1 MKNSASRWICCLTT
15 VLIVTGFLAPDAL
28 AEASKE
34 ARELRHMQVQLS
46 AAQREKAAL
55 EAQVDD
61 LKKQISDL
69 GSKSAALEK
78 KSGGQHKQYAELTE
92 KYQELDK
99 NLQQMTQQYADAS
112 KDLQQ
117 LREEKEQE
125 QKRLSGDV
133 QVCEKKNA
141 ELYRIS
147 IEMMDKYRDKGVFS
161 ALMQDEPF
169 TQIEKVKMENLLQEY
184 HDKAEAAKVA
194 SSKVPAASPVNKVPT
209 GAGNASANAQA
220 ESKSSA
226 GAAATDASADASGSS
241 SGTTQG
247 STAQDALRQ

>member
-1 MKNSASRWICCLTT
+1 MKKSISRWGCYLTMAMI
-15 VLIVTGFLAPDAL
+15 LTGFMAPEAL

-46 AAQREKAAL
+46 AAQREKATL

-61 LKKQISDL
+61 LKKQIAEL

-99 NLQQMTQQYADAS
+99 NLQQMTQQYSDAS
-112 KDLQQ
+112 KNLQQ

-125 QKRLSGDV
+125 QKRLSGDI

-147 IEMMDKYRDKGVFS
+147 TEMMDKYRDKGVFS
-161 ALMQDEPF
+161 ALMQEEPF

-184 HDKAEAAKVA
+184 RDKADAAKIA
-194 SSKVPAASPVNKVPT
+194 STKVPVASPVNELPPVT
-209 GAGNASANAQA
+209 DNASANVSTD
-220 ESKSSA
+220 SKPSA
-226 GAAATDASADASGSS
+226 SAVSTDANVSAPGSS
-241 SGTTQG
+241 SGTTPG
-247 STAQDALRQ
+247 NTAQDAPRP

>member
-1 MKNSASRWICCLTT
+1 MKISISHWICCVTT
-15 VLIVTGFLAPDAL
+15 ALIMTGFMAPEAL

-34 ARELRHMQVQLS
+34 ARELRHMQVLLS
-46 AAQREKAAL
+46 AAQREKATL

-61 LKKQISDL
+61 LKKQISEL
-69 GSKSAALEK
+69 GSKSSALEK
-78 KSGGQHKQYAELTE
+78 KSGGQHKQYTELTE

-99 NLQQMTQQYADAS
+99 NLQQMTQQYSDAG

-125 QKRLSGDV
+125 QKRLSGDI

-147 IEMMDKYRDKGVFS
+147 TEMMDKYRDKGVFS

-184 HDKAEAAKVA
+184 RDKADAAKIA
-194 SSKVPAASPVNKVPT
+194 SAKVPAVSPVSETPPA
-209 GAGNASANAQA
+209 AGNASAKA
-220 ESKSSA
+220 STDGKSASA
-226 GAAATDASADASGSS
+226 AGTDASVNAPGSG
-241 SGTTQG
+241 SGTTPD
-247 STAQDALRQ
+247 SAAQDAPRP